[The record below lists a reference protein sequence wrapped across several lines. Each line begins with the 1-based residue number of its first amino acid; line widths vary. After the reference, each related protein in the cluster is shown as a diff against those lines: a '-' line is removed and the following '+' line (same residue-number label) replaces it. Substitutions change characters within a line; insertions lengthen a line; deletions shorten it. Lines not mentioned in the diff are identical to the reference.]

1 MKKILYLVQL
11 CFLTA
16 VIACHTIQTTRVDNT
31 PSERQSVYE
40 DLKTPGAIQG
50 VGIESQDIA
59 SMTDKMMRDMLA
71 TPSLTNRS
79 IAPRVII
86 DAEYFVNESS
96 STINK
101 KMITERLMVN
111 LNRASSGRMVFLER
125 AAFGVHLALN
135 TKHPISPLTG
145 PLLNG
150 HRSALV
156 TVTDDARQ
164 AFCPNPTKLHLHLL
178 PDPDGIQGTIGD
190 LAGDPGAAIQLHN
203 SHGVGS
209 FVDELTGRHADN
221 CVGQQRSGL
230 R

>member
-40 DLKTPGAIQG
+40 DLNTPGAIQG

-86 DAEYFVNESS
+86 DDEYFVNESS

-101 KMITERLMVN
+101 KMIIERLMVN

-125 AAFGVHLALN
+125 AAAEMVENERTLKRQGVLSQGSMGNAIAPAGADFRLSGRIMSLD
-135 TKHPISPLTG
+135 TKAYSTGKVSRFHEISFKMVDLETG
-145 PLLNG
+145 
-150 HRSALV
+150 AV
-156 TVTDDARQ
+156 VW
-164 AFCPNPTKLHLHLL
+164 
-178 PDPDGIQGTIGD
+178 
-190 LAGDPGAAIQLHN
+190 
-203 SHGVGS
+203 
-209 FVDELTGRHADN
+209 
-221 CVGQQRSGL
+221 SGL
-230 R
+230 YEFKKSSYDDVIYR